1 MDPVGEG
8 EQGSLAD
15 RQATDGDVLWR
26 RADGKADGE
35 GVDPVVAGDCEGE
48 GEREGDERGLWHGGR
63 AGGTGMCVR
72 FVVGVGFW
80 VWTNDHSTLGGLKFS
95 KAINLERYL
104 EVSPNHRK
112 RILILI
118 VNYCLK
124 VGVF

>member
-1 MDPVGEG
+1 M
-8 EQGSLAD
+8 
-15 RQATDGDVLWR
+15 
-26 RADGKADGE
+26 
-35 GVDPVVAGDCEGE
+35 DPVVAGDCEGE

-104 EVSPNHRK
+104 PTTVKGFLYELHMKKMLQPVILDSPLFGSYVVCQPVCNFSG
-112 RILILI
+112 LNSYL
-118 VNYCLK
+118 NFLNLNQ
-124 VGVF
+124 